1 MRTKAFI
8 AHFSLLIIMNL
19 GYGQEK
25 KILVLD
31 PGHGGIDSGAMATG
45 HLYEKDIVLDIA
57 FKMQYWNREL
67 LSEYFDIYLTR
78 SIDTL
83 ISLNHRTKLA
93 RHLKPDLFVSLH
105 CNHAQNK
112 KATGIEVYTFLKTES
127 ANNFQSKSEVLAE
140 VISEG
145 IANNLGFANRGG
157 KTANF
162 QVLRETKNIC
172 PAVLVEMGFLS
183 NMDESNYLKLNEK
196 REALALTILLSLFDS
211 TSLEFGPQ

>member
-1 MRTKAFI
+1 M
-8 AHFSLLIIMNL
+8 IMNL

-25 KILVLD
+25 KVLVLD
-31 PGHGGIDSGAMATG
+31 PGHGGIDSGATATCN
-45 HLYEKDIVLDIA
+45 LYEKDIVLDIA
-57 FKMQYWNREL
+57 FKMQYWNKEL
-67 LSEYFDIYLTR
+67 LSGYFDIYLTR

-127 ANNFQSKSEVLAE
+127 ANNFQPKSEVLAK
-140 VISEG
+140 VISEE
-145 IANNLGFANRGG
+145 IATHLGFANRGG

-162 QVLRETKNIC
+162 QVLRDTRSIC

-183 NMDESNYLKLNEK
+183 NTDESNYLKLNEK
-196 REALALTILLSLFDS
+196 REALALVILLALFDS
-211 TSLEFGPQ
+211 TSLEFGPKQRVLAGHIQFAVH

>member
-1 MRTKAFI
+1 MKITALI
-8 AHFSLLIIMNL
+8 VHFSFFMIMNL

-25 KILVLD
+25 KVLVLD
-31 PGHGGIDSGAMATG
+31 PGHGGVDSGAMATG
-45 HLYEKDIVLDIA
+45 SLYEKDVVLDIA
-57 FKMQYWNREL
+57 FKMLYWNKEL
-67 LSEYFDIYLTR
+67 LSGYFDIYLTR

-83 ISLNHRTKLA
+83 ISLNLRTKLA

-112 KATGIEVYTFLKTES
+112 KASGIEVYTFLKTQS
-127 ANNFQSKSEVLAE
+127 TNNFQSESEVLAK

-145 IANNLGFANRGG
+145 IATNLGFANRGG

-162 QVLRETKNIC
+162 QVLRDTKNIC

-183 NMDESNYLKLNEK
+183 NTDESKYLKLNEK
-196 REALALTILLSLFDS
+196 REALALAILLALFDS
-211 TSLEFGPQ
+211 TALEFGPK